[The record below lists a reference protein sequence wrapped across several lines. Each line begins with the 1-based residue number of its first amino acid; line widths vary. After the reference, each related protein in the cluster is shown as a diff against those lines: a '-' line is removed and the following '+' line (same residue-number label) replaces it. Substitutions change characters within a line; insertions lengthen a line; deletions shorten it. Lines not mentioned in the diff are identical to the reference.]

1 MRLKGDDRQFMLIL
15 GLNMFHADASAAIV
29 LDGEVKFAIAEERL
43 NRRKHFG
50 GFPALAVK
58 ACLDAVGAKIS
69 DIDHVAVGQDSDA
82 NLAKKVQYA
91 LANPAKIPN
100 FIRLRQRKE
109 AMRDVRSLLAQAL
122 DVDSSQLRFQEHHLE
137 HHIAHIASAYYCSPW
152 EKAAGF
158 SYDGSGDFVSTMMAR
173 CEGNEIEVIDRVFLP
188 HSLGSVYTMI
198 CEFIGYTQYGD
209 EGKVMGLAPYG
220 KPTYTDEIRKIV
232 SPKNG
237 GFQLDLGYFKPLGSN
252 QGMQVLP
259 DGTVQLARHF
269 SERMEKLFGEP
280 RRQHAEITQRD
291 MDLAFALQHRFEEVF
306 FHLLNDLH
314 RSVPV
319 EDLAMAGGCALN
331 SVANGKIFDETPFRR
346 TYIQPAAGDEG
357 LAIGAALHTYHSVL
371 KQPRRHELKNSY
383 LGPEFSEVRIQ
394 SALRNAGLEGKKL
407 ERLAFLEAVADQ
419 IAAGNVVGWFQGRME
434 WGPRALGNRSIV
446 AHPGLPNM
454 KDILNARIKHREWFR
469 PFAPSILADYQHE
482 YFEHDHPS
490 PFMLHV
496 YKIYPEKRKE
506 LCAVNHV
513 DDTGRLQTVTRE
525 ENPLYYDLISAFHRK
540 TGIPVILNTSFNENE
555 PIVCTPEEAID
566 CFQRTRM
573 DVLAIGPYMV
583 VKPEKDREE
592 VVVSAQQ
599 ERS

>member
-1 MRLKGDDRQFMLIL
+1 MLIL
-15 GLNMFHADASAAIV
+15 GLNMFHADASASIV

-43 NRRKHFG
+43 NRHKHFG
-50 GFPALAVK
+50 GFPSLAVK
-58 ACLDAVGAKIS
+58 ACLDSVGAKIS

-91 LANPAKIPN
+91 LTNPAKILN

-109 AMRDVRSLLAQAL
+109 AVRDVRSLLKKAL
-122 DVDSSQLRFQEHHLE
+122 DVDTTQLRFQEHHLE

-173 CEGNEIEVIDRVFLP
+173 CQGNEIEVLDRVFLP

-198 CEFIGYTQYGD
+198 CEFIGYSQYGD

-220 KPTYTDEIRKIV
+220 KDTYCDAINKIV
-232 SPKNG
+232 TTKNG
-237 GFQLDLGYFKPLGSN
+237 AFQLDLSYFKPLGSN

-259 DGTVQLARHF
+259 DGTVRLARHF
-269 SERMEKLFGEP
+269 SDRMQKLFGEP
-280 RRQHAEITQRD
+280 RRLHAEITQRD

-306 FHLLNDLH
+306 FHLLNRLH
-314 RSVPV
+314 QRVPL
-319 EDLAMAGGCALN
+319 EDLAIAGGCALN
-331 SVANGKIFDETPFRR
+331 SVANGKLFDRTPFRS

-371 KQPRRHELKNSY
+371 RQPQRHDLKHSY
-383 LGPEFSEVRIQ
+383 LGPEFSESRIQ
-394 SALRNAGLEGKKL
+394 SALESAGLSGRKL
-407 ERLAFLEAVADQ
+407 ERGVLLEDVAEL
-419 IAAGNVVGWFQGRME
+419 IASGNVVGWFQGRME

-454 KDILNARIKHREWFR
+454 KDVLNARIKHREWFR
-469 PFAPSILADYQHE
+469 PFAPSILADHQHE

-496 YKIYPEKRKE
+496 YKIRPEKRKE

-525 ENPLYYDLISAFHRK
+525 ENPMYYDLISAFYRK

-566 CFQRTRM
+566 CFRRTRM
-573 DVLAIGPYMV
+573 DVLAIGPFLV
-583 VKPEKDREE
+583 VKPGTADRE
-592 VVVSAQQ
+592 VASASSQQ
-599 ERS
+599 RTKKDS

>member
-1 MRLKGDDRQFMLIL
+1 MLIL

-43 NRRKHFG
+43 NRHKHFG

-69 DIDHVAVGQDSDA
+69 DVEHVAVGQDSDA
-82 NLAKKVQYA
+82 NLSRKVQYA
-91 LANPAKIPN
+91 LANPAKILN

-109 AMRDVRSLLAQAL
+109 AMRDVRSLLAKAL
-122 DVDSSQLRFQEHHLE
+122 DTDPAQLLFQEHHLE

-173 CEGNEIEVIDRVFLP
+173 CEGTEIEVLDRVFLP

-198 CEFIGYTQYGD
+198 CEFIGYSQYGD

-220 KPTYTDEIRKIV
+220 KGNYREEISKIV
-232 SPKNG
+232 SPRNG
-237 GFQLDLGYFKPLGSN
+237 GFQLDLTYFKPLGSN
-252 QGMQVLP
+252 QGMQVLA
-259 DGTVQLARHF
+259 DGTVKLARHF
-269 SERMEKLFGEP
+269 SDRMEKLFGEP
-280 RRQHAEITQRD
+280 RRPHTEIIQRD
-291 MDLAFALQHRFEEVF
+291 MDLAFALQHRFEEIF
-306 FHLLNDLH
+306 FHLLNQLH
-314 RSVPV
+314 NRVPL
-319 EDLAMAGGCALN
+319 EDLAMGGGCALN
-331 SVANGKIFDETPFRR
+331 SVANGKLFDRTPFRR

-371 KQPRRHELKNSY
+371 KQPRRHELKHSY
-383 LGPEFSEVRIQ
+383 LGPEFSESRIQ
-394 SALRNAGLEGKKL
+394 SALQNVGLEFRKL
-407 ERLAFLEAVADQ
+407 ERPALLDQVADQ
-419 IAAGNVVGWFQGRME
+419 IAAGNVIGWFQGRME

-454 KDILNARIKHREWFR
+454 KDVLNARIKHREWFR
-469 PFAPSILADYQHE
+469 PFAPSIMADHQHE

-496 YKIYPEKRKE
+496 YKIRQEKRKE
-506 LCAVNHV
+506 LTAVNHV
-513 DDTGRLQTVTRE
+513 DDTGRLQSVTRE
-525 ENPLYYDLISAFHRK
+525 ENELYYDLISAFHRK

-555 PIVCTPEEAID
+555 PIVCTPEEAVD

-573 DVLAIGPYMV
+573 DVLAIGPFVV
-583 VKPEKDREE
+583 VKPVGNTEMLAPLR
-592 VVVSAQQ
+592 
-599 ERS
+599 

>member
-1 MRLKGDDRQFMLIL
+1 MLIL

-43 NRRKHFG
+43 NRHKHFG

-69 DIDHVAVGQDSDA
+69 DVDHVAVGQDSDA

-91 LANPAKIPN
+91 LANPAKILN

-109 AMRDVRSLLAQAL
+109 AMRDVRSLLAKAL
-122 DVDSSQLRFQEHHLE
+122 DVDPAKFHFQEHHLE
-137 HHIAHIASAYYCSPW
+137 HHIAHIASAYYCSAW

-173 CEGNEIEVIDRVFLP
+173 CEGNEIEVLDRVFLP

-198 CEFIGYTQYGD
+198 CEFIGYSQYGD

-220 KPTYTDEIRKIV
+220 KETYCDEIRKIV
-232 SPKNG
+232 APKND
-237 GFQLDLGYFKPLGSN
+237 GFQLDLSYFKPLGSN

-259 DGTVQLARHF
+259 DGTVKLARHF
-269 SERMEKLFGEP
+269 SDRMERIFGEP
-280 RRQHAEITQRD
+280 RRAHSEITQRD
-291 MDLAFALQHRFEEVF
+291 MDLAFALQHRFEGIF
-306 FHLLNDLH
+306 FHLLNQLH
-314 RSVPV
+314 GRVPLG
-319 EDLAMAGGCALN
+319 DLAMAGGCALN
-331 SVANGKIFDETPFRR
+331 SVANGKVFDRTPFRH

-371 KQPRRHELKNSY
+371 KQPRRHEMKSSY
-383 LGPEFSEVRIQ
+383 LGPEFSESHIQ
-394 SALRNAGLEGKKL
+394 SALQSAGLQYRKL
-407 ERLAFLEAVADQ
+407 ERAALLEAVAEE
-419 IAAGNVVGWFQGRME
+419 IAAGNVIGWFQGRME

-469 PFAPSILADYQHE
+469 PFAPSIMADHQHE

-496 YKIYPEKRKE
+496 YKIRPEKRKE

-513 DDTGRLQTVTRE
+513 DDTGRLQSVTRE
-525 ENPLYYDLISAFHRK
+525 ENPMYYDLISAFHRK

-573 DVLAIGPYMV
+573 DVLAIGPFMA
-583 VKPEKDREE
+583 VKPKASEE
-592 VVVSAQQ
+592 TLAASSVLAGRKV
-599 ERS
+599 

>member
-1 MRLKGDDRQFMLIL
+1 MLIL
-15 GLNMFHADASAAIV
+15 GLNMFHADASASIV

-43 NRRKHFG
+43 NRHKHFG
-50 GFPALAVK
+50 GFPSLAVK
-58 ACLDAVGAKIS
+58 ACLDSVGAKIS

-91 LANPAKIPN
+91 LTNPAKILN

-109 AMRDVRSLLAQAL
+109 AMRDVRSLLKKAL
-122 DVDSSQLRFQEHHLE
+122 DVDTTQLRFQEHHLE

-173 CEGNEIEVIDRVFLP
+173 CQGNEIEVLDRVFLP

-198 CEFIGYTQYGD
+198 CEFIGYSQYGD

-220 KPTYTDEIRKIV
+220 KDTYCDAINKIV
-232 SPKNG
+232 TTKNG
-237 GFQLDLGYFKPLGSN
+237 AFQLDLSYFKPLGSN

-259 DGTVQLARHF
+259 DGTVRLARHF
-269 SERMEKLFGEP
+269 SDRMQKLFGEP
-280 RRQHAEITQRD
+280 RRLHAEITQRD

-306 FHLLNDLH
+306 FHLLNRLH
-314 RSVPV
+314 QRVPL
-319 EDLAMAGGCALN
+319 EDLAIAGGCALN
-331 SVANGKIFDETPFRR
+331 SVANGKLFDRTPFRS

-371 KQPRRHELKNSY
+371 RQPQRHDLKHSY
-383 LGPEFSEVRIQ
+383 LGPEFSESRIQ
-394 SALRNAGLEGKKL
+394 SALESAGLSGRKL
-407 ERLAFLEAVADQ
+407 ERGVLLEDVAEL
-419 IAAGNVVGWFQGRME
+419 IASGNVVGWFQGRME

-454 KDILNARIKHREWFR
+454 KDVLNARIKHREWFR
-469 PFAPSILADYQHE
+469 PFAPSILADHQHE

-496 YKIYPEKRKE
+496 YKIRPEKRKE

-525 ENPLYYDLISAFHRK
+525 ENPMYYDLISAFYRK

-566 CFQRTRM
+566 CFRRTRM
-573 DVLAIGPYMV
+573 DVLAIGPFLV
-583 VKPEKDREE
+583 VKPGTADRE
-592 VVVSAQQ
+592 VASASSQQ
-599 ERS
+599 RTKKDS